1 MMKKIPMS
9 AGTANLVKKAMM
21 SKKAWCEIC

>member
-1 MMKKIPMS
+1 MKKIPMS

-21 SKKAWCEIC
+21 SKKA